1 MARIIMH
8 LDMDSYFASVE
19 QQVNPALRG
28 KPIGVTGR
36 PTEKSIIV
44 AASREAK
51 RSGLKSGMPVWE
63 ARRLCP
69 SLLLVPGHP
78 GCYIEITKRFLDIL
92 ETFTSRIEVFSIDE
106 VFMDVTQEAPRY
118 GGAVSMAR
126 SMKDVFREHLGECV
140 TATIG
145 IASNKTF
152 AKLIAKSH
160 KPDGIGMLNDADL
173 PALLRST
180 PIGAICGIGRHIEAR
195 LNRVGVRTLGELGA
209 ISEGYLR
216 REFGVYGLFLK
227 AVGEGRDLNPVFPY
241 TEVVP
246 VKSVGHSRTL
256 PPHLRSWEMAL
267 LVLHSLCDRVGR
279 RMRKLGYAGR
289 TVHAEY
295 RLTQQ
300 LGSRGKQ
307 VTLSAP
313 ADDGDAIYAACL
325 SAFRKIGENPE
336 AVAHIGLSA
345 RNLVEKKTLPESLLP
360 EERRQDR
367 LNGAVDR
374 IRDRFGESA
383 IRTGDS
389 LLYEPIPEHV
399 SGFTLSNDEWEF
411 AKGGA
416 GYSRSSGTR

>member
-1 MARIIMH
+1 
-8 LDMDSYFASVE
+8 
-19 QQVNPALRG
+19 
-28 KPIGVTGR
+28 
-36 PTEKSIIV
+36 
-44 AASREAK
+44 
-51 RSGLKSGMPVWE
+51 
-63 ARRLCP
+63 
-69 SLLLVPGHP
+69 
-78 GCYIEITKRFLDIL
+78 
-92 ETFTSRIEVFSIDE
+92 
-106 VFMDVTQEAPRY
+106 
-118 GGAVSMAR
+118 MAR

-345 RNLVEKKTLPESLLP
+345 RNLVEKRTLPESLLP
-360 EERRQDR
+360 EERRRDR

-416 GYSRSSGTR
+416 GYSR